1 MTDIFQVKSK
11 TAIIQAMKL
20 GMFKHW
26 KSPDP
31 IGYVKFSVDPLTLSK
46 DNNFLSKYR
55 LGQTP
60 LPSALILPVVKFSS
74 KLDCI

>member
-11 TAIIQAMKL
+11 TAIIQVMKL

-46 DNNFLSKYR
+46 DNNFCQSTGWGKYHFR
-55 LGQTP
+55 L
-60 LPSALILPVVKFSS
+60 L
-74 KLDCI
+74 